1 MRSSAVKTFLANSTM
16 YGCSNMN
23 DILEFIEDIEEL
35 KALYNTGE
43 LRNFDF
49 EAMLSKYNRTVDLFE
64 REYEMDDGA

>member
-1 MRSSAVKTFLANSTM
+1 MGAV
-16 YGCSNMN
+16 MN

-35 KALYNTGE
+35 KSLYNTGE

-49 EAMLSKYNRTVDLFE
+49 EAMLSKYNGTVDMFE

>member
-1 MRSSAVKTFLANSTM
+1 VKTFLPNSIM

-35 KALYNTGE
+35 RELYNTGE

-49 EAMLSKYNRTVDLFE
+49 DAMLSKYNKTVELFE